1 MGNKCQPFIYPWTND
16 VQEMNDIDTEE
27 EIQISTVDNE
37 DQEQCLWLTVGDTEE
52 ENHNVDTEDSSI
64 ASASETN
71 QVSIADKPEQSIETK
86 TVKEVGSSEIK
97 VIITEP
103 PEQQTGSEAE
113 KSSEVSTIRS
123 RRTSQRQ
130 RTSRSDTSTDSVIR

>member
-1 MGNKCQPFIYPWTND
+1 
-16 VQEMNDIDTEE
+16 MNDIDTEE

-71 QVSIADKPEQSIETK
+71 
-86 TVKEVGSSEIK
+86 
-97 VIITEP
+97 
-103 PEQQTGSEAE
+103 
-113 KSSEVSTIRS
+113 
-123 RRTSQRQ
+123 
-130 RTSRSDTSTDSVIR
+130 